1 MTAMKGRK
9 WVRIDADEYERLMNA
24 EAEAQEKIR
33 MANKL
38 RDEWLGEAQSAQLER
53 NDAEDYIKRL
63 EAALERVRTELVEY
77 KRMYAD
83 EVEKRLSGLAV
94 LMAQEMGKEAS
105 HDGDNA

>member
-1 MTAMKGRK
+1 MKRRG
-9 WVRIDADEYERLMNA
+9 WVRIKATEWESVQAELMDLSERADKNA
-24 EAEAQEKIR
+24 KLSGAWAEHAAECQR
-33 MANKL
+33 VC
-38 RDEWLGEAQSAQLER
+38 
-53 NDAEDYIKRL
+53 NDSQAYIKDL
-63 EAALERVRTELVEY
+63 EADLERVRAELVEY